1 MPQRIVALHTLIQL
15 LNLLC
20 LRVALDLRLGVAQTL
35 LSGTVTLLLKLL
47 LLLLDH
53 LLLLLHQGAI
63 GMGGQERAA
72 QQAQGEG
79 DVSHGNVSVTAAPPV
94 WSCLCASIINGAAGR
109 VA

>member
-1 MPQRIVALHTLIQL
+1 M
-15 LNLLC
+15 
-20 LRVALDLRLGVAQTL
+20 RVALDLRLGVAQTL